1 MLRIFRLLIGHDILN
16 YLAHLYLARENDAL
30 LLGGFL
36 GDFVKGRLKGQRP
49 SEIEAGIQLHRNIDA
64 FTDAHTITLASRNRF
79 PSSTRRMAGIAVDII
94 YDHLLAVHWHRYSRT
109 DLEAFEED
117 CFRRLLQPKF
127 IDHFPER
134 ALRTCQGM
142 ASAQAIS
149 MTKRDDYISRCMKS
163 LANRVKKGDLLL
175 DSARVFEAQRDDFS
189 ADFEIFFEALIKF
202 THEAT
207 SNQTPIVDRS
217 SHALK

>member
-1 MLRIFRLLIGHDILN
+1 MRPNFRLLIGHDILN
-16 YLAHLYLARENDAL
+16 YLAHLYLAREHDAL

-36 GDFVKGRLKGQRP
+36 GDFVKGRLTGQRP
-49 SEIEAGIQLHRNIDA
+49 SKIEAGIQLHRNIDA
-64 FTDAHTITLASRNRF
+64 FTDTHSITLASRNRF

-94 YDHLLAVHWHRYSRT
+94 YDHLLAKNWHHYSEMG
-109 DLEAFEED
+109 LEGFEEN

-127 IDHFPER
+127 LDHFPER

-142 ASAQAIS
+142 ASARALS

-163 LANRVKKGDLLL
+163 LANRIKKGDLLL
-175 DSARVFEAQRDDFS
+175 DSARIFEAQRDAFS
-189 ADFEIFFEALIKF
+189 ADFEIFFGALIKF
-202 THEAT
+202 TNEAI
-207 SNQTPIVDRS
+207 SNQTPVINRG